1 MTFPEFIAMVE
12 GPSGPEIQTM
22 SRDEYED
29 LKEKAEAYQLR
40 LVTENGVK
48 VS

>member
-12 GPSGPEIQTM
+12 GPSGPEIQTI

-29 LKEKAEAYQLR
+29 LKKNAEAFHLR
-40 LVTENGVK
+40 LATKNGENVA
-48 VS
+48 